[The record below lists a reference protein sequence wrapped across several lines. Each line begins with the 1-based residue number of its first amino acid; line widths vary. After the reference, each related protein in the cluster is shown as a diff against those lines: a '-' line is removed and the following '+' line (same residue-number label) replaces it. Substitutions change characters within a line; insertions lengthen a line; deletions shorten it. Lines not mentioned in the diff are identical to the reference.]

1 MPVTQTRSDEIIT
14 ISKVRLVQAGL
25 SYYQVWLLKIQL
37 STSLTKT
44 KDLVGGKIL
53 FMKAYFN
60 VSTRVN
66 SQKQI
71 CIYFLIGMFCSVLIS
86 MHVPLT
92 KWLKEIF
99 KKRFRKTYNS
109 LHSEVFIKTPFPDFS
124 VCQQSFELHSMVPSH
139 SLILFFCQTVSITK
153 TNEKKVQRISFIK

>member
-66 SQKQI
+66 LQKQI
-71 CIYFLIGMFCSVLIS
+71 CLYFLIGMFCSVLIS

-92 KWLKEIF
+92 K
-99 KKRFRKTYNS
+99 
-109 LHSEVFIKTPFPDFS
+109 
-124 VCQQSFELHSMVPSH
+124 
-139 SLILFFCQTVSITK
+139 
-153 TNEKKVQRISFIK
+153 

>member
-44 KDLVGGKIL
+44 KDLVGGKIM

-66 SQKQI
+66 LQKQI
-71 CIYFLIGMFCSVLIS
+71 CLYFLIGMFCSVLIS

-92 KWLKEIF
+92 K
-99 KKRFRKTYNS
+99 
-109 LHSEVFIKTPFPDFS
+109 
-124 VCQQSFELHSMVPSH
+124 
-139 SLILFFCQTVSITK
+139 
-153 TNEKKVQRISFIK
+153 

>member
-14 ISKVRLVQAGL
+14 ICKVRLVQAGL

-44 KDLVGGKIL
+44 KDPVGGKIL

-60 VSTRVN
+60 ASTRVN

-71 CIYFLIGMFCSVLIS
+71 CLYFLIGMFCSVLIS

-92 KWLKEIF
+92 K
-99 KKRFRKTYNS
+99 
-109 LHSEVFIKTPFPDFS
+109 
-124 VCQQSFELHSMVPSH
+124 
-139 SLILFFCQTVSITK
+139 
-153 TNEKKVQRISFIK
+153 

>member
-44 KDLVGGKIL
+44 KDLVGRKIL

-66 SQKQI
+66 LQKQI
-71 CIYFLIGMFCSVLIS
+71 CLYFLIGMFCSVLIS

-92 KWLKEIF
+92 K
-99 KKRFRKTYNS
+99 
-109 LHSEVFIKTPFPDFS
+109 
-124 VCQQSFELHSMVPSH
+124 
-139 SLILFFCQTVSITK
+139 
-153 TNEKKVQRISFIK
+153 

>member
-92 KWLKEIF
+92 K
-99 KKRFRKTYNS
+99 
-109 LHSEVFIKTPFPDFS
+109 
-124 VCQQSFELHSMVPSH
+124 
-139 SLILFFCQTVSITK
+139 
-153 TNEKKVQRISFIK
+153 

>member
-14 ISKVRLVQAGL
+14 ICEVRLVQVGL
-25 SYYQVWLLKIQL
+25 SYYQVWLLKIRL

-66 SQKQI
+66 SQKQMSI
-71 CIYFLIGMFCSVLIS
+71 FFNWDVL
-86 MHVPLT
+86 
-92 KWLKEIF
+92 
-99 KKRFRKTYNS
+99 
-109 LHSEVFIKTPFPDFS
+109 
-124 VCQQSFELHSMVPSH
+124 
-139 SLILFFCQTVSITK
+139 
-153 TNEKKVQRISFIK
+153 